1 MKDNRRCT
9 NFRIIFQLLYSW
21 LLISILTSCATLKSD
36 KDVDGQIELN
46 RQNLYLLNGKY
57 ARNPVNKSIEAG
69 GDLFWNFYTR
79 GYNVG
84 ADSLCAVKLKV
95 IDAKHLGVTLVKDDS
110 IIKSKVLN
118 GKIKNGY
125 FEMNRRLFFV
135 PTLYLNIFRTTKFRI
150 GLLEGGNLTTDYK
163 QIAIGT
169 GFLIIPF
176 HEVEK
181 ELDFEYKKIN

>member
-1 MKDNRRCT
+1 M
-9 NFRIIFQLLYSW
+9 
-21 LLISILTSCATLKSD
+21 
-36 KDVDGQIELN
+36 
-46 RQNLYLLNGKY
+46 
-57 ARNPVNKSIEAG
+57 
-69 GDLFWNFYTR
+69 FWNFYTR

-95 IDAKHLGVTLVKDDS
+95 IDDQHLGVTLVKNDS

-118 GKIKNGY
+118 GKIRNGY